1 MDILAGGF
9 IFFRFRSKIKMCYTE
24 KAVRIAI
31 QFMKRKAEKQME
43 LSKVST
49 RELVEELQK
58 REAVETV
65 IAGPYEEY
73 RIIVGGREIADTGP
87 AVILRVWD

>member
-1 MDILAGGF
+1 MD
-9 IFFRFRSKIKMCYTE
+9 
-24 KAVRIAI
+24 
-31 QFMKRKAEKQME
+31 

-58 REAVETV
+58 REAVESV
-65 IAGPYEEY
+65 AVAPYEEY
-73 RIIVGGREIADTGP
+73 RITVGGLEIADTGP